1 MGQVKRVKTNLTI
14 QIKRLA
20 YAVCIG
26 MFLVV
31 LNGALVTKT
40 ESGLGCGTD
49 WPLCNG
55 KFVPAYTIE
64 SMVEYSHRAV
74 TGVVGLMVLAVF
86 VMVWRHMKKK
96 RDAFMYASS
105 ILFFTIVQAI
115 MGALAVVYTQ
125 NAAVMALHFGFSL
138 LAFASSFLLAAA
150 MRRYAGELDES
161 AQLGTKPPSSNAS
174 HAFVTETFRY
184 GIWLTLLYTYIVVYL
199 GAFVRHTESSGGC
212 MGWPLCN
219 GEVIPDLSGGTLIVF
234 MHRVAALLLFILVA
248 WVAHIAYHH
257 YKHIPEIRSCG
268 VWSLVLCAGQVLSG
282 ALVVFTITDEN
293 LLLFSSLLHTV
304 FICGQFSLLC
314 HMSIRAWQW
323 RDQRQGI
330 PSDSSKQHVI

>member
-40 ESGLGCGTD
+40 ESGLGCGNE

-74 TGVVGLMVLAVF
+74 TGIVGLMVLAVF
-86 VMVWRHMKKK
+86 VLVWRHMKEK
-96 RDAFMYASS
+96 RDAFLYASS
-105 ILFFTIVQAI
+105 ILLFTVVQAI

-125 NAAVMALHFGFSL
+125 NPPVMALHFGFSL

-150 MRRYAGELDES
+150 MRRYAKEQADS
-161 AQLGTKPPSSNAS
+161 PRVYPRA
-174 HAFVTETFRY
+174 VTDTYRY
-184 GIWLTLLYTYIVVYL
+184 SIWLTLLYTYIVVYV
-199 GAFVRHTESSGGC
+199 GAFVRHTDSSGGC

-219 GEVIPDLSGGTLIVF
+219 GQVIPELSGGTLIVF

-248 WVAHIAYHH
+248 WIAHVAYHS
-257 YKHIPEIRSCG
+257 YKDIPEIRSCG
-268 VWSLVLCAGQVLSG
+268 VWTLVLCVGQVLSG
-282 ALVVFTITDEN
+282 ALVVFTISSEN
-293 LLLFSSLLHTV
+293 WLLFTSLLHTV
-304 FICGQFSLLC
+304 FICGQFSVLC
-314 HMSIRAWQW
+314 HMSIRAWQL
-323 RDQRQGI
+323 REDPNRVAGH
-330 PSDSSKQHVI
+330 SDKRETAV

>member
-40 ESGLGCGTD
+40 ESGLGCGNE

-74 TGVVGLMVLAVF
+74 TGIVGLMVLAVF
-86 VMVWRHMKKK
+86 VLVWRHMKKK
-96 RDAFMYASS
+96 RDAFLYASS
-105 ILFFTIVQAI
+105 ILLFTVVQAI

-125 NAAVMALHFGFSL
+125 SPPVMALHFGFSL

-150 MRRYAGELDES
+150 MRRYAKEQADS
-161 AQLGTKPPSSNAS
+161 PRVYPRA
-174 HAFVTETFRY
+174 VTDTYRY
-184 GIWLTLLYTYIVVYL
+184 SIWLTLLYTYIVVYV
-199 GAFVRHTESSGGC
+199 GAFVRHTDSSGGC

-219 GEVIPDLSGGTLIVF
+219 GQVIPELSGGTLIVF
-234 MHRVAALLLFILVA
+234 MHRLAALLLFILVA
-248 WVAHIAYHH
+248 WIAHVAYHS
-257 YKHIPEIRSCG
+257 YKDIPEIRSCG
-268 VWSLVLCAGQVLSG
+268 VWTLVLCVGQVLSG
-282 ALVVFTITDEN
+282 ALVVFTISNEN
-293 LLLFSSLLHTV
+293 WLLFTSLLHTV
-304 FICGQFSLLC
+304 FICGQFSVLC
-314 HMSIRAWQW
+314 HMSIRAWQL
-323 RDQRQGI
+323 REDPNRVAGH
-330 PSDSSKQHVI
+330 SDKRETAV